1 MGIIDRL
8 SRLIRANV
16 NDMIDRAE
24 DPEKML
30 DQILRDMQNNI
41 QTARGQ
47 VASMIAQEKELEA
60 DMKETRTLAIQWGA
74 KAQRSVDAGRDDL
87 AREALRRKRD
97 NDENA
102 RVYAQQYQA
111 QTQMVEKL
119 KSQLRQLES
128 KYQTTMSQRD
138 SMIARQRR
146 AKAQTQVTQSL
157 TSLSPMN
164 PSNELDRMERRIR
177 SQEAQASAMGEL
189 AATSFDPQFNELDY
203 DVDIEEE
210 LAALK
215 LGQGALDDDLDAL
228 KSGSASSLPEGQSAA
243 LNAGDQPPAT
253 AATNQPAASQ
263 VPADQAPAAAKSDPV
278 NPGSGAS

>member
-8 SRLIRANV
+8 SRLVRANV

-30 DQILRDMQNNI
+30 DQILRDMQSNI

-47 VASMIAQEKELEA
+47 VAAMIAQEKELEA
-60 DMKETRTLAIQWGA
+60 DMKESRTLALQWAA

-119 KSQLRQLES
+119 KVQLRQLES

-138 SMIARQRR
+138 SLIARQRR
-146 AKAQTQVTQSL
+146 AKATQQVTQSL
-157 TSLSPMN
+157 TSLSPIN
-164 PSNELDRMERRIR
+164 PSNELDRMERKIR
-177 SQEAQASAMGEL
+177 SQEAQAGAMSEL
-189 AATSFDPQFNELDY
+189 AATGFDAQFDELDY
-203 DVDIEEE
+203 DVDIEDELQALKAGRTDLDTD

-215 LGQGALDDDLDAL
+215 EGSQ
-228 KSGSASSLPEGQSAA
+228 SGLPEGKPEAIGAGSATQA
-243 LNAGDQPPAT
+243 TSSSAT
-253 AATNQPAASQ
+253 ADTSAQ
-263 VPADQAPAAAKSDPV
+263 DQAPAT
-278 NPGSGAS
+278 GASAATDDTPSS

>member
-1 MGIIDRL
+1 MGLMDRI
-8 SRLIRANV
+8 SRLVRANV
-16 NDMIDRAE
+16 NDIIDKAE

-30 DQILRDMQNNI
+30 DQILRDMQSNI

-47 VASMIAQEKELEA
+47 VAAMIAQEKELEA
-60 DMKETRTLAIQWGA
+60 DMKETRTLALQWSA
-74 KAQRSVDAGRDDL
+74 KAQRSVEAGRDDL

-119 KSQLRQLES
+119 KGQLRQLES

-138 SMIARQRR
+138 SLIARQRR
-146 AKAQTQVTQSL
+146 AKAQVQVTQSL
-157 TSLSPMN
+157 TTLSPMN
-164 PSNELDRMERRIR
+164 PTSELERMERKIR
-177 SQEAQASAMGEL
+177 GQEAQASAMGEL
-189 AATSFDPQFNELDY
+189 AASSFDTQFEELDY

-215 LGQGALDDDLDAL
+215 LGQGDIDGELDAL
-228 KSGSASSLPEGQSAA
+228 KAGGNTALPDNQSEALGAGAGESA
-243 LNAGDQPPAT
+243 
-253 AATNQPAASQ
+253 
-263 VPADQAPAAAKSDPV
+263 AAAKTDDVQATTPSAPA
-278 NPGSGAS
+278 NQ

>member
-1 MGIIDRL
+1 MGIIDRI
-8 SRLIRANV
+8 SRLVRANV

-60 DMKETRTLAIQWGA
+60 DMKETRSLAIQWGA

-119 KSQLRQLES
+119 KTQLRHLES

-138 SMIARQRR
+138 AMIARQRR

-157 TSLSPMN
+157 TSLSPMD

-189 AATSFDPQFNELDY
+189 AATSFDSQFNELDY

-210 LAALK
+210 LASLK
-215 LGQGALDDDLDAL
+215 LGQGALDNDLDAL
-228 KSGSASSLPEGQSAA
+228 KSGGAGSLPDGQSAA
-243 LNAGDQPPAT
+243 LEAGLRPQAST
-253 AATNQPAASQ
+253 TTNQPAAGQ
-263 VPADQAPAAAKSDPV
+263 VPADQAPATAKSDPV
-278 NPGSGAS
+278 TPGNGAR